1 MLFPVTYRV
10 NARRRIEIGGCD
22 LADLAA
28 EHGTPLYLYDEDT
41 VRQRA
46 AEFVSAMAGAGE
58 VLYSAKAFASP
69 AFLRMVAEEGMGLDV
84 VSAGELHLAQ
94 AAGVSGDR
102 IYFLGNNKSAEE
114 LSSPSRPAAPSSST
128 AATSSS
134 CCSERSPPGRGRG

>member
-22 LADLAA
+22 LAELAA
-28 EHGTPLYLYDEDT
+28 EHGTPLYIYDEDT

-46 AEFVSAMAGAGE
+46 AEFVSAIGDAGE

-69 AFLRMVAEEGMGLDV
+69 AFLQVVAEEGMGLDV
-84 VSAGELHLAQ
+84 VSAGELQIAQ
-94 AAGVSGDR
+94 AAGFPAEW

-114 LSSPSRPAAPSSST
+114 LDLAFRAGCTPKANCLRIITRILEKASMKNA
-128 AATSSS
+128 
-134 CCSERSPPGRGRG
+134 